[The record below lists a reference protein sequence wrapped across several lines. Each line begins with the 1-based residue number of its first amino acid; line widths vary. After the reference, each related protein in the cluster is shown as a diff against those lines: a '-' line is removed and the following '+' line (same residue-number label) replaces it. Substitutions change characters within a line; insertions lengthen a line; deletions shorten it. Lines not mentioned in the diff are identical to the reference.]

1 MGNQDFMRLIT
12 GGLAGSPRQ
21 ASGSPRLSYGP
32 DLLDDYPRAAYS
44 VDHILKGGKLA
55 DLPVQAP
62 TKFELVINIKTAKTL
77 GLVIPESFL
86 QRADEVI
93 E

>member
-32 DLLDDYPRAAYS
+32 DLLDDYPRAADY
-44 VDHILKGGKLA
+44 VDRILAHLSHSLTDGY
-55 DLPVQAP
+55 VRSWW
-62 TKFELVINIKTAKTL
+62 ELT
-77 GLVIPESFL
+77 
-86 QRADEVI
+86 
-93 E
+93 